1 MKLTKTEIENF
12 QMPPGKTEH
21 WARVDGIPNLY
32 LRARNNGS
40 KLVVHTYK
48 FGGKTRKTSFGSAD
62 KINLSKTCEA
72 ARDLNAAIRLGQ
84 DPVGER
90 AAAKVRATETFG
102 AIVPRF
108 LTAQRAH
115 RRNPH
120 SYSDQERHLLTHSK
134 LLHPLALEKIT
145 RRHIATVIAAVAE
158 NSGLRTGNQVRASLN
173 AFFKFSMNQGFI
185 DHNPVIGTAKNPEQS
200 RDRVLAPAEL
210 RVIWNSL
217 SGDDDQ
223 FSAIL
228 KVLMLSGQRAGE
240 IGGLR
245 WSELDL
251 DKNVILLPASRTKNG
266 HSHVVPLSGPMRN
279 ILAAQPRRITP
290 DGKVR
295 DLIFGFGEGP
305 FSGWSSAKA
314 SLDARIETVTGR
326 PLPPWRV
333 HDLRRSFATHA
344 AELGVRSDVIE
355 LCLNHRTG
363 RSGIIGVYNKSELMP
378 ERRTAFDRFAEWL
391 TSVIEGTE
399 SKITALRQA

>member
-1 MKLTKTEIENF
+1 MKFTAKSIADFRL
-12 QMPPGKTEH
+12 PAGKKDH
-21 WARVDGIPNLY
+21 WEPDDEIPNLY
-32 LRARNNGS
+32 LRARIGGS
-40 KLVVHTYK
+40 KALVFSYK
-48 FGGKTRKTSFGSAD
+48 VGGASRKITLGSATALN
-62 KINLSKTCEA
+62 ISKARET
-72 ARDLNAAIRLGQ
+72 ARDLNARVRLGG
-84 DPVGER
+84 DPAGER
-90 AAAKVRATETFG
+90 AAAKVRAAETFG

-120 SYSDQERHLLTHSK
+120 SYSDQERHLLTHSR
-134 LLHPLALEKIT
+134 LLHPLSLEKVT

-158 NSGLRTGNQVRASLN
+158 NSGLRTGNQVRASLS
-173 AFFKFSMNQGFI
+173 AFFKFSMTQGFI
-185 DHNPVIGTAKNPEQS
+185 DHNPVIGTAKNPEAS
-200 RDRVLAPAEL
+200 RDRVLAPNEL
-210 RVIWNSL
+210 AGIWNNVA
-217 SGDDDQ
+217 DDQ
-223 FSAIL
+223 YGAIL

-245 WSELDL
+245 WSEVDL

-279 ILAAQPRRITP
+279 ILAAQPRRINP

-295 DLIFGFGEGP
+295 DLIFGFGSGP
-305 FSGWSSAKA
+305 FSGWSSAKKT
-314 SLDARIETVTGR
+314 LDARIAAATGK
-326 PLPPWRV
+326 PLAPWRV

-363 RSGIIGVYNKSELMP
+363 RSGIIGVYNKSDLMP